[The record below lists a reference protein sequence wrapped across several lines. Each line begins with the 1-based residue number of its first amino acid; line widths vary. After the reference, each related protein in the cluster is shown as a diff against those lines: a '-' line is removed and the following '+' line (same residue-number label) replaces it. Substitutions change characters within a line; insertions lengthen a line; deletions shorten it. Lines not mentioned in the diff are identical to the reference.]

1 MARIGILTCANA
13 TQELGCSS
21 VVCLADL
28 RKRQGFFAAYP
39 AEEPL
44 DLVGIMSCPGCP
56 TVCGFDKLLHRVRG
70 LTAFKVEAIH
80 LSTCIKHLCPF
91 QERYQAVLAETY
103 PGLTIVPGTHA
114 EHLEAR
120 QFRELV
126 QGLFA
131 QPRRTMIDVI
141 TSR

>member
-28 RKRQGFFAAYP
+28 RKRQGCFAAYP
-39 AEEPL
+39 PAEPL
-44 DLVGIMSCPGCP
+44 ILVGIMSCPGCP
-56 TVCGFDKLLHRVRG
+56 TLCGFDKFRQRVRG
-70 LTAFKVEAIH
+70 LTEFKVQAIH
-80 LSTCIKHLCPF
+80 FSTCMKNLCPF
-91 QERYQAVLAETY
+91 LEKYHALLADSFPEIS
-103 PGLTIVPGTHA
+103 LVRGTHA
-114 EHLEAR
+114 EHQTAP

-131 QPRRTMIDVI
+131 QPRRTMIDLI
-141 TSR
+141 AGG